1 MPRGV
6 REVRAC
12 RRKAT
17 RRRDALHPFLI
28 SVYLIAQTSPPSS
41 SWVQC
46 VEGPR
51 PWTSVPE
58 VWGRGLAGEEGT
70 PQVSLDGKRTL
81 QEGRLENIEGKLGC
95 SHLISL
101 FHFPWRRYSLE
112 RCERG
117 NMEGFSRS
125 RIWARCASVHRWAH
139 ANSHTQAS
147 SRQGCP
153 ELSFTWP
160 VMPKNSLQA
169 SAPACHA
176 EPLACPCL
184 ARLLVSWQAWDE
196 RPGGAG

>member
-6 REVRAC
+6 REVRVC

-17 RRRDALHPFLI
+17 RRRDALRPFLI

-58 VWGRGLAGEEGT
+58 VWGRGLAGEGT

-101 FHFPWRRYSLE
+101 FHSPWRWYSLE
-112 RCERG
+112 KCECG
-117 NMEGFSRS
+117 NMEGFSQS

-139 ANSHTQAS
+139 VNSHTQAS

-153 ELSFTWP
+153 KLSFMWP
-160 VMPKNSLQA
+160 VMPNNSLHA
-169 SAPACHA
+169 SAPAV
-176 EPLACPCL
+176 PCRATGL
-184 ARLLVSWQAWDE
+184 PVPCTATRVM
-196 RPGGAG
+196 AGLG